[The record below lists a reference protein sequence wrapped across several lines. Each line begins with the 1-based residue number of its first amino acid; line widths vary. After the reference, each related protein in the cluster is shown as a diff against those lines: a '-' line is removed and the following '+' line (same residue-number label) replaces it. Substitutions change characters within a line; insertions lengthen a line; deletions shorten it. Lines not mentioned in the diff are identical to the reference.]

1 MGGDFKRGPECVL
14 VLYPFAANW
23 SLDFATA
30 TLRNRVNRHLA
41 GQGIDCRRVIMLKTQ
56 TPEQVRNLLSAADL
70 YLDSFPYSGATTV
83 CEALAS
89 GTPVLTC
96 AGNSL
101 RELTGA
107 SWVRAFGLHKLV
119 ANSPSEYQTIA
130 TQMLEE
136 KNALDDVRQRLQ
148 NATAEGHSPHFDP
161 MRFGAAFST
170 ALWEIASS
178 GGRNLPLGGF

>member
-1 MGGDFKRGPECVL
+1 M
-14 VLYPFAANW
+14 
-23 SLDFATA
+23 
-30 TLRNRVNRHLA
+30 
-41 GQGIDCRRVIMLKTQ
+41 
-56 TPEQVRNLLSAADL
+56 
-70 YLDSFPYSGATTV
+70 
-83 CEALAS
+83 
-89 GTPVLTC
+89 
-96 AGNSL
+96 
-101 RELTGA
+101 
-107 SWVRAFGLHKLV
+107 RAFGLDKLV